1 MRSSLILISILVAS
15 SQMVSGQDAASI
27 LETMRQKQI
36 ERWEGVK
43 VYMVDQTLAGQRMQ
57 VYYKRIEVEDEKGES
72 HPAFIQMTKTELDE
86 QKAEAAGMQTM
97 TPEQLEQAAQAHE
110 MVGDVMATQIENGL
124 EKAGLPRG
132 LLAATGS
139 KPWNTLNPRVM
150 LGGGAMFL
158 RAAAEAKRRGQ
169 SDRIAAAGESLDDMA
184 EFVGQARL
192 VGTEKVDGRSA
203 FHLRAEGLDHVQNV
217 EGQEFR
223 LQSVSMWV
231 DTEHF
236 VPLRF
241 KAEGI
246 AKSGGESRSI
256 AMEKLDSDF
265 RAVPN
270 SGMYEPFEQTM
281 RIGGIMDAKQ
291 QKELQDAQ
299 EKLAELEKQMEQMPE
314 SQRTMIMDR
323 MGPQMEMMKKMASS
337 GGLETEV
344 QVHEIRVLE

>member
-1 MRSSLILISILVAS
+1 MRSSLIPVSVLVAS
-15 SQMVSGQDAASI
+15 AQIASGQDAASI
-27 LETMRQKQI
+27 LETMRQRQI
-36 ERWEGVK
+36 ERWEGVQ

-57 VYYKRIEVEDEKGES
+57 VYYKRIDVEDEKGES

-97 TPEQLEQAAQAHE
+97 TADQLEQAAQAHE

-184 EFVGQARL
+184 EFVTQARL

-203 FHLRAEGLDHVQNV
+203 FHLRAEGIDHVQDV
-217 EGQEFR
+217 EGQEFK
-223 LQSVSMWV
+223 LQNVSMWV
-231 DTEHF
+231 DTEHL

-241 KAEGI
+241 KAEGTAI
-246 AKSGGESRSI
+246 SGGESRPI
-256 AMEKLDSDF
+256 FMQKHDSDF
-265 RAVPN
+265 RAVPD
-270 SGMYEPFEQTM
+270 SDLYEPFNQTM
-281 RIGGIMDAKQ
+281 SIGGIMNEKQ
-291 QKELQDAQ
+291 QKELQEAQ
-299 EKLAELEKQMEQMPE
+299 QKLAEFEKQMEQMPE
-314 SQRTMIMDR
+314 AQKKMIMDR

-337 GGLETEV
+337 GGFETV
-344 QVHEIRVLE
+344 VRVHEIRVLE